1 MLVETW
7 LDFPAAGMWQMGVN
21 SDDGFSVKSGQT
33 PGDVFGQ
40 LLGEQAWGESAFSFL
55 VPQPGVYPFRLLYE
69 QCWGAADC
77 EWFTITPAGQRVLIN
92 DSSQGTNAVYSYVT
106 AGNSPIYVSGVVP
119 VNGASGIGAN
129 SEITAFVVD
138 GNPAKVPSVQMWMAR
153 LRQ

>member
-92 DSSQGTNAVYSYVT
+92 DSSQGTDAVYSYVT
-106 AGNSPIYVSGVVP
+106 AGNSPIYVPGVVP

>member
-1 MLVETW
+1 MWFYLRNAAC
-7 LDFPAAGMWQMGVN
+7 LLSFPARLGADSNLSAFLEPGILAPRVGVN
-21 SDDGFSVKSGQT
+21 QSEAFRGKNWTFDLTPMSG
-33 PGDVFGQ
+33 
-40 LLGEQAWGESAFSFL
+40 
-55 VPQPGVYPFRLLYE
+55 
-69 QCWGAADC
+69 
-77 EWFTITPAGQRVLIN
+77 VL

-138 GNPAKVPSVQMWMAR
+138 GNPAKVASVQMWMAR